1 MVVGT
6 PARSRLSSLA
16 GHAVTARPQVVVTPA
31 QVAARMTCPICDGA
45 MYQALSG
52 VRDPQSGEAFDL
64 VRCSRCQLG
73 ITVPAPEDLEPYYGE
88 RYYGGRH
95 WITRRYCAWR
105 RMRVI
110 SQTTRGT
117 APSTLVDIGCGDG
130 SFLLEARQA
139 GWNVLG
145 TEVNDRI
152 PSPGLE
158 IWGSI
163 ADLRARAPFGC
174 ITLWH
179 SLEHFRNPTQA
190 QADLAQMLVPGGVI
204 VVAVPDSRGWQARLF
219 GRYWLH
225 LDVPRHLS
233 HFSLPSLRAAL
244 GQAGLEVIR
253 VWHHEA
259 EYDWFG
265 WIQSA
270 LNRIMPRPN
279 ILFDALTRR
288 PRRVSRALVAAN
300 AILGLLWLI
309 PAFGATVV
317 STWMGQGG
325 TLIVVGRR
333 GAGTAPEHANRSQP
347 HAHEDLS

>member
-1 MVVGT
+1 MTMSPEVRAAI
-6 PARSRLSSLA
+6 PAAVQSACPVCRGDMQRALA
-16 GHAVTARPQVVVTPA
+16 
-31 QVAARMTCPICDGA
+31 
-45 MYQALSG
+45 G
-52 VRDPQSGEAFDL
+52 VRDPQSDEVFDI

-73 ITVPAPEDLEPYYGE
+73 ITVPVPEDLAAYYGE

-110 SQTTRGT
+110 KQTTRGIT
-117 APSTLVDIGCGDG
+117 PSTLVDIGCGDG
-130 SFLLEARQA
+130 SFLMEARQA
-139 GWNVLG
+139 GWTVLG

-158 IWGSI
+158 IWGSLD
-163 ADLRARAPFGC
+163 DLKARAPFGC

-179 SLEHFRNPTQA
+179 SLEHLRRPTEA
-190 QADLAQMLVPGGVI
+190 LADLAEMLIPGGTF
-204 VVAVPDSRGWQARLF
+204 VVAVPDSRGLQARLF
-219 GRYWLH
+219 DRHWLH
-225 LDVPRHLS
+225 LDVPRHLY
-233 HFSLPSLRAAL
+233 HFGLPSLRVAFE
-244 GQAGLEVIR
+244 QADLDVTR

-270 LNRIMPRPN
+270 LNRIMARPN

-300 AILGLLWLI
+300 VVLAGLGLI
-309 PAFGATVV
+309 PALVATVL
-317 STWMGQGG
+317 STWMRQGG
-325 TLIVVGRR
+325 TIIVAARR
-333 GAGTAPEHANRSQP
+333 RA
-347 HAHEDLS
+347 

>member
-1 MVVGT
+1 
-6 PARSRLSSLA
+6 
-16 GHAVTARPQVVVTPA
+16 
-31 QVAARMTCPICDGA
+31 MTCPVCRGA
-45 MYQALSG
+45 MREALAG
-52 VRDPQSGEAFDL
+52 VRDPQSGEAFGV
-64 VRCSRCQLG
+64 VRCSGCQLG
-73 ITVPAPEDLEPYYGE
+73 VTVPAPEDLEPYYGE

-110 SQTTRGT
+110 EQATRGM

-130 SFLLEARQA
+130 SFLLEARRA
-139 GWNVLG
+139 GWTVLG

-163 ADLRARAPFGC
+163 DDLRSRAPFGC

-179 SLEHFRNPTQA
+179 SLEHLRHPTEA
-190 QADLAQMLVPGGVI
+190 VTNLARMLVPGGTF

-219 GRYWLH
+219 GRHWLH
-225 LDVPRHLS
+225 LDVPRHLY
-233 HFSLPSLRAAL
+233 HFGLPSLRAAL
-244 GQAGLEVIR
+244 ETAGLKVIR
-253 VWHHEA
+253 VWHHEL
-259 EYDWFG
+259 EYDLFG

-270 LNRIMPRPN
+270 LNRAMPRPN

-300 AILGLLWLI
+300 AILAVLLLI
-309 PAFGATVV
+309 PAFVATVL
-317 STWMGQGG
+317 STWMGRGG
-325 TLIVVGRR
+325 TIIVAAGRPVDR
-333 GAGTAPEHANRSQP
+333 GSEAS
-347 HAHEDLS
+347 

>member
-1 MVVGT
+1 MER
-6 PARSRLSSLA
+6 ALA
-16 GHAVTARPQVVVTPA
+16 
-31 QVAARMTCPICDGA
+31 
-45 MYQALSG
+45 G
-52 VRDPQSGEAFDL
+52 VRDPQSDEAFDV

-73 ITVPAPEDLEPYYGE
+73 ITVPVPEDLEPYYGE

-110 SQTTRGT
+110 KQTTRGI
-117 APSTLVDIGCGDG
+117 APTTLVDIGCGDG

-139 GWNVLG
+139 GWTVLG

-158 IWGSI
+158 IWGSLD
-163 ADLRARAPFGC
+163 DLKARAPFGC

-179 SLEHFRNPTQA
+179 SLEHLRRPTEA
-190 QADLAQMLVPGGVI
+190 LADLAEMLVAGGTL
-204 VVAVPDSRGWQARLF
+204 VVAVPNSRGLQARLF
-219 GRYWLH
+219 DRHWLH
-225 LDVPRHLS
+225 LDVPRHLY
-233 HFSLPSLRAAL
+233 HFGVPSMRAAFE
-244 GQAGLEVIR
+244 QAGLDVIR

-288 PRRVSRALVAAN
+288 PRRVSRPLVAAN
-300 AILGLLWLI
+300 AMVAGLLLI
-309 PAFGATVV
+309 PAFVATVL
-317 STWMGQGG
+317 STWIGQGG
-325 TLIVVGRR
+325 TIIVAARR
-333 GAGTAPEHANRSQP
+333 RA
-347 HAHEDLS
+347 

>member
-1 MVVGT
+1 
-6 PARSRLSSLA
+6 
-16 GHAVTARPQVVVTPA
+16 VTARSELRATPVAVVQTA
-31 QVAARMTCPICDGA
+31 CPVCHGA
-45 MYQALSG
+45 LQLALAG
-52 VRDPQSGEAFDL
+52 VRDPQSDEAFDV

-73 ITVPAPEDLEPYYGE
+73 ITTPAPEDLEPYYGT

-110 SQTTRGT
+110 QQTTRDI

-139 GWNVLG
+139 GWTVLG

-158 IWGSI
+158 IWGSLD
-163 ADLRARAPFGC
+163 DLKARAPFGC
-174 ITLWH
+174 VTLWH
-179 SLEHFRNPTQA
+179 SLEHLRHPTEA
-190 QADLAQMLVPGGVI
+190 LADLAAMLVPGGTF
-204 VVAVPDSRGWQARLF
+204 VVAVPDSRGLQARLF
-219 GRYWLH
+219 GQHWLH
-225 LDVPRHLS
+225 LDVPRHLY
-233 HFSLPSLRAAL
+233 HFSLSSLRAAFE
-244 GQAGLEVIR
+244 QAGLDVTR

-300 AILGLLWLI
+300 AVLAGLLLL
-309 PAFGATVV
+309 PAFVATVV
-317 STWMGQGG
+317 STWAGQGG
-325 TLIVVGRR
+325 TIIVAARR
-333 GAGTAPEHANRSQP
+333 RA
-347 HAHEDLS
+347 

>member
-1 MVVGT
+1 MG
-6 PARSRLSSLA
+6 
-16 GHAVTARPQVVVTPA
+16 
-31 QVAARMTCPICDGA
+31 
-45 MYQALSG
+45 QALAG
-52 VRDPQSGEAFDL
+52 VRDPQSDEPFD
-64 VRCSRCQLG
+64 VFRCTSCELG
-73 ITVPAPEDLEPYYGE
+73 ITVPAPDDLEPYYGE

-110 SQTTRGT
+110 KQTSKGI

-139 GWNVLG
+139 GWTVLG

-158 IWGSI
+158 IWGSLD
-163 ADLRARAPFGC
+163 DLKARAPFGC

-179 SLEHFRNPTQA
+179 SLEHLRNPA
-190 QADLAQMLVPGGVI
+190 QSLAELTEMLAPGGTFVA
-204 VVAVPDSRGWQARLF
+204 AVPDSRGWQARLF
-219 GRYWLH
+219 GPDWLH
-225 LDVPRHLS
+225 LDVPRHLY
-233 HFSLPSLRAAL
+233 HFSEPSLRAAL
-244 GQAGLEVIR
+244 EGAGLDVVR
-253 VWHHEA
+253 VWHHEV

-279 ILFDALTRR
+279 ILFDAMTRR
-288 PRRVSRALVAAN
+288 PRGVSRTLIAAN
-300 AILGLLWLI
+300 GVLAALLLV
-309 PAFGATVV
+309 PAFAATVV

-325 TLIVVGRR
+325 TIIVAARR
-333 GAGTAPEHANRSQP
+333 RA
-347 HAHEDLS
+347 

>member
-1 MVVGT
+1 MER
-6 PARSRLSSLA
+6 ALA
-16 GHAVTARPQVVVTPA
+16 
-31 QVAARMTCPICDGA
+31 
-45 MYQALSG
+45 G
-52 VRDPQSGEAFDL
+52 VRDPQSDEAFDV

-73 ITVPAPEDLEPYYGE
+73 ITVPVPEDLEPYYGE

-110 SQTTRGT
+110 KQTTRGI
-117 APSTLVDIGCGDG
+117 APTTLVDIGCGDG

-139 GWNVLG
+139 GWTVLG

-158 IWGSI
+158 IWGPLD
-163 ADLRARAPFGC
+163 DLKARAPFGC

-179 SLEHFRNPTQA
+179 SLEHLRRPTEA
-190 QADLAQMLVPGGVI
+190 LADLAEMLVAGGTF
-204 VVAVPDSRGWQARLF
+204 VVAVPNSRGLQARLF
-219 GRYWLH
+219 DRHWLH
-225 LDVPRHLS
+225 LDVPRHLY
-233 HFSLPSLRAAL
+233 HFGVPSLRAAFE
-244 GQAGLEVIR
+244 QAGLDVIR

-288 PRRVSRALVAAN
+288 PRRVSRPLVAAN
-300 AILGLLWLI
+300 AMVAGLLLI
-309 PAFGATVV
+309 PAFVATVL
-317 STWMGQGG
+317 STWIGQGG
-325 TLIVVGRR
+325 TIIVAARR
-333 GAGTAPEHANRSQP
+333 RA
-347 HAHEDLS
+347 

>member
-1 MVVGT
+1 MER
-6 PARSRLSSLA
+6 ALA
-16 GHAVTARPQVVVTPA
+16 
-31 QVAARMTCPICDGA
+31 
-45 MYQALSG
+45 G
-52 VRDPQSGEAFDL
+52 VRDPQSDEAFDV

-73 ITVPAPEDLEPYYGE
+73 ITVPVPEDLEPYYGE

-110 SQTTRGT
+110 KQTTRGI
-117 APSTLVDIGCGDG
+117 APTTLVDIGCGDG

-139 GWNVLG
+139 GWTVLG

-158 IWGSI
+158 IWGSLD
-163 ADLRARAPFGC
+163 DLKARAPFGC

-179 SLEHFRNPTQA
+179 SLEHLRRPTEA
-190 QADLAQMLVPGGVI
+190 LADLAEMLVAGGTL
-204 VVAVPDSRGWQARLF
+204 VVAVPNSRGLQARLF
-219 GRYWLH
+219 DRHWLH
-225 LDVPRHLS
+225 LDVPRHLY
-233 HFSLPSLRAAL
+233 HFGVPSLRAAFE
-244 GQAGLEVIR
+244 QAGLDVIR

-288 PRRVSRALVAAN
+288 PRRVSRPLVAAN
-300 AILGLLWLI
+300 AMVAGLLLI
-309 PAFGATVV
+309 PAFVATVL
-317 STWMGQGG
+317 STWIGQGG
-325 TLIVVGRR
+325 TIIVAARR
-333 GAGTAPEHANRSQP
+333 RA
-347 HAHEDLS
+347 

>member
-1 MVVGT
+1 MACPVCRDCMQE
-6 PARSRLSSLA
+6 ALA
-16 GHAVTARPQVVVTPA
+16 
-31 QVAARMTCPICDGA
+31 
-45 MYQALSG
+45 G
-52 VRDPQSGEAFDL
+52 VRDPQTGETFG
-64 VRCSRCQLG
+64 VIRCSRCQLG
-73 ITVPAPEDLEPYYGE
+73 VTVPQPDDLGPYYGE

-110 SQTTRGT
+110 KQTTRGSK
-117 APSTLVDIGCGDG
+117 PSTLVDIGCGDG
-130 SFLLEARQA
+130 SFLLEARRA
-139 GWNVLG
+139 GWRVLG

-158 IWGSI
+158 IWGSLD
-163 ADLRARAPFGC
+163 DLKARAPFGC
-174 ITLWH
+174 VSLWH
-179 SLEHFRNPTQA
+179 SLEHLRDPTRA
-190 QADLAQMLVPGGVI
+190 LADLAQMLAPGGTF

-219 GRYWLH
+219 DRHWLH
-225 LDVPRHLS
+225 LDVPRHLY

-244 GQAGLEVIR
+244 DQAGLEVIR

-288 PRRVSRALVAAN
+288 PRRVSRALIAAN
-300 AILGLLWLI
+300 AILGCLWLI
-309 PAFGATVV
+309 PAFGATVL
-317 STWMGQGG
+317 STWMAQGG
-325 TLIVVGRR
+325 TIIVAARR
-333 GAGTAPEHANRSQP
+333 STDRS
-347 HAHEDLS
+347 